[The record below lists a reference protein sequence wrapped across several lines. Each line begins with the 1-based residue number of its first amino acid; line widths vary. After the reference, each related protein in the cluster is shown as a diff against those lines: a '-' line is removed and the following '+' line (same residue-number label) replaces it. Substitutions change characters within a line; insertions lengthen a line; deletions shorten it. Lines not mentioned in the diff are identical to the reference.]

1 MRMSESK
8 KWSPCNFLLHN
19 LFPFLCT
26 WTVNT
31 LEVTHFPCHISMQ
44 CNSLTLTLRSHKTRL
59 RFRCPSHS
67 IIAFCIDAPLWQI
80 EFECK
85 SIFTISA
92 FNLTTKQRF
101 LVEFSV
107 LQCCNVYG
115 VLQLAFYWLFLCVC
129 VFVHEWEIRNMQFHC
144 RNGMKSIFSSSFVR

>member
-1 MRMSESK
+1 MSLRNGHRVIFCFTIYFHFFVHEQ
-8 KWSPCNFLLHN
+8 
-19 LFPFLCT
+19 
-26 WTVNT
+26 WTR
-31 LEVTHFPCHISMQ
+31 LRWLISHVTFQ
-44 CNSLTLTLRSHKTRL
+44 CNAIHSHSHSHKTRL

-107 LQCCNVYG
+107 LQCCNVYR

-144 RNGMKSIFSSSFVR
+144 RNCMKSIFFFFIC